1 MNERKRWKHLSLC
14 DKHERL
20 IEYEV
25 VDIVAES
32 LVVRRV
38 MMVIVADVVTGAGQ
52 PSNLVISDPSRGNQ
66 HTYDHNRSFSS
77 EEFIYLQ
84 FKSYASVCTF

>member
-1 MNERKRWKHLSLC
+1 MQKHLQTS

-32 LVVRRV
+32 LVVRCM
-38 MMVIVADVVTGAGQ
+38 MMVIVADVAGAG
-52 PSNLVISDPSRGNQ
+52 NLVISDPSRGNQ
-66 HTYDHNRSFSS
+66 HTYLHSRSFS
-77 EEFIYLQ
+77 L
-84 FKSYASVCTF
+84 